1 MTDFDY
7 DPIPLDSPEKLAPRV
22 LLKNAAAYRDRLAT
36 RRTVRDFS
44 DEPID
49 RAVIE
54 ACVLTAG
61 SAPSGANHQP
71 WHFACVSD
79 PDTKRTIREAA
90 EAEEQAFTGVV
101 RERCGR
107 MT

>member
-1 MTDFDY
+1 MADFNY
-7 DPIPLDSPEKLAPRV
+7 DPIPLRPPEQLAPGAILDSAV
-22 LLKNAAAYRDRLAT
+22 AYRDRLAT

-54 ACVLTAG
+54 ACVLAAG

-79 PDTKRTIREAA
+79 PETKRAIREAA
-90 EAEEQAFTGVV
+90 EHRKAGIL
-101 RERCGR
+101 RG
-107 MT
+107 